1 MKTIK
6 AVVKWFQQSTL
17 TPREQHR
24 VDDLFTNIK
33 IAIITLLVAGALLWL
48 FSTTGCFS
56 ETLGY
61 RD

>member
-6 AVVKWFQQSTL
+6 AVVKWFQKCDL

-33 IAIITLLVAGALLWL
+33 ISIITLVVAGALLWMA
-48 FSTTGCFS
+48 STTGCFS
-56 ETLGY
+56 ENLRY